1 MDVTALKIQLGLTHR
16 VVMKSLQDITQE
28 ESLRAPQGGGNCLNW
43 VMGHLIGSRQ
53 KMLEL
58 LGRESFWSREQLQR
72 YRRGAPPMSDGD
84 DAADFGSLLR
94 DFDACQEP
102 LLEALDAATPARL
115 ATCVPGSPF
124 GHHGETV
131 GSVLAGLVFHEAYHV
146 GQTGLQRRLLGREGW
161 IR

>member
-1 MDVTALKIQLGLTHR
+1 MDVTALKIQLGLTHQ

-43 VMGHLIGSRQ
+43 VMGHLVGSRQ

-58 LGRESFWSREQLQR
+58 LGGKPFWSEQQLQQ
-72 YRRGAPPMSDGD
+72 YRRGAPRMTDGEN
-84 DAADFGSLLR
+84 AADFGSLLR

-102 LLEALDAATPARL
+102 LLTALEAAAPARL
-115 ATCVPGSPF
+115 ATSVPGSPF
-124 GHHGETV
+124 GHREETV